1 MAQYQET
8 VKPMH
13 EQWVE
18 PSQARAD
25 VVINSEAGHSVK
37 IAVKMLANHMRVAG
51 GLLGDET
58 TTTGA

>member
-1 MAQYQET
+1 
-8 VKPMH
+8 MH

-18 PSQARAD
+18 PSKARAD
-25 VVINSEAGHSVK
+25 VLINSEVGHSVK